1 MKRAFLPAGLSA
13 TDGATVL
20 ARWLLGGLFLYMGCR
35 KALHPDL
42 FLKMLR
48 EYQIA
53 RGAPALNTIAIA
65 LPWVEVFCG
74 LLLLAGIAVRGTA
87 LLLAGML
94 AVFTVVVF
102 DRALGVQAA
111 QAIPFCAVKF
121 DCGCGGGPEFICAK
135 LPENIGMFL
144 LAAWLLGGRG
154 RAACALYTWPSRI
167 NSKPAGRDSVEP

>member
-1 MKRAFLPAGLSA
+1 MKRPLLPPGLTA
-13 TDGATVL
+13 TDAATLL
-20 ARWLLGGLFLYMGCR
+20 ARWLLGALFIYMGCR
-35 KALHPDL
+35 KALHPEL

-48 EYQIA
+48 EYQMVQS
-53 RGAPALNTIAIA
+53 PLALNSIAIG

-87 LLLAGML
+87 LLLAGLL
-94 AVFTVVVF
+94 AVFTAVVF
-102 DRALGVQAA
+102 HRALGVQAA

-144 LAAWLLGGRG
+144 LAVWLLAGRG
-154 RAACALYTWPSRI
+154 RAACALYTWPSR
-167 NSKPAGRDSVEP
+167 SGEPGPGAFHLHR

>member
-1 MKRAFLPAGLSA
+1 MKRPLLPSGLTA
-13 TDGATVL
+13 IDAATVL
-20 ARWLLGGLFLYMGCR
+20 ARWLLGGLFIYMGCR

-42 FLKMLR
+42 FHELLH
-48 EYQIA
+48 EYQMVQN
-53 RGAPALNTIAIA
+53 PLALNFIAIT

-74 LLLLAGIAVRGTA
+74 MLLLAGIAVRGTA

-94 AVFTVVVF
+94 AVFTAVVF
-102 DRALGVQAA
+102 HRALGVQAA

-144 LAAWLLGGRG
+144 LAVWLLAGRG
-154 RAACALYTWPSRI
+154 RAACALYTWPSRPGPPRPGALPI
-167 NSKPAGRDSVEP
+167 SG